1 MKRRTGQNKVILL
14 SGRFLVRSEVLAS
27 LDVRWS
33 HQAVDALALHQP
45 MQQLSYSAAGRVD
58 RHDAAAKAM
67 RHPRYIDAPATG
79 VSLRRGTAKL
89 SGRLDPRDINEDVNR
104 WIDRESNDVR
114 HWVCPFRR
122 MIRVAAFEINLAKR
136 K

>member
-1 MKRRTGQNKVILL
+1 MKRRARENKAILL
-14 SGRFLVRSEVLAS
+14 ASRFLVRSEVFAS

-45 MQQLSYSAAGRVD
+45 MQQLASGVAGGID

-67 RHPRYIDAPATG
+67 RHPRYIDSPATG
-79 VSLRRGTAKL
+79 VSLRRRAAKL
-89 SGRLDPRDINEDVNR
+89 SSRLDARDINEDVHR

-122 MIRVAAFEINLAKR
+122 MIRVPAFEINLAKR